1 MGIFGRLFSRS
12 SSGTGHEQIVA
23 QIVAMEKAMS
33 DISPGAANAAKDTG
47 DKLRAL
53 VTSQPYQFRK
63 LLVDEGISAANIVAA
78 MTAQQCD
85 NLLSTGQLHIYRG
98 TLSDGGHGYLALLRH
113 CVKLMVGTGHMEKAY
128 AEELE
133 GNLREA
139 IREVG

>member
-1 MGIFGRLFSRS
+1 MLLQYADDLFVCETIALHPLVLSNGPELTS
-12 SSGTGHEQIVA
+12 KWIISTGQGH
-23 QIVAMEKAMS
+23 
-33 DISPGAANAAKDTG
+33 G

-63 LLVDEGISAANIVAA
+63 LLVDEGISAANIMAA

-98 TLSDGGHGYLALLRH
+98 TLSDRGHGYLALFRH